1 MEKLFVK
8 KRLPFKSYSKNS
20 ELPSEKI
27 LIKVSIFVLQRYVCY
42 EFWAMSYEVFFMCYI
57 SRPIT
62 FQAE

>member
-1 MEKLFVK
+1 MEKLVVK

-27 LIKVSIFVLQRYVCY
+27 LIKMSIFMYVCN